1 MKVKTLC
8 LLSGK
13 DTVTEAQIRKND
25 MLYALIQKLDRL
37 GLVGRAS
44 AHCDIP
50 CGIYDPGPALIAAVS
65 VVRLMDIAH
74 EKAGAT
80 EDPVAL
86 ANFLGRC
93 TLRKEEEAEK
103 VKQEIRV
110 IWGDYFKA
118 TLLDAHPEVHG
129 LVHSIMQKASA
140 CKQDVHREDAL
151 ALVDLVNQFANIFW
165 KTKSIETVQRT
176 CPYPPKLKLVYPVLP
191 E

>member
-1 MKVKTLC
+1 MIYSIL
-8 LLSGK
+8 
-13 DTVTEAQIRKND
+13 NH
-25 MLYALIQKLDRL
+25 LDRK
-37 GLVGRAS
+37 GLIRHAS

-74 EKAGAT
+74 DGASD
-80 EDPVAL
+80 DPVAL
-86 ANFLGRC
+86 ANLRARC

-118 TLLDAHPEVHG
+118 PLLEAHPNVHG

-140 CKQDVHREDAL
+140 CKQDVHREDGL
-151 ALVDLVNQFANIFW
+151 ALVELVNEFAELFW
-165 KTKSIETVQRT
+165 KTKSVETVRKT
-176 CPYPPKLKLVYPVLP
+176 CPYPPQLKLVYPVLAD
-191 E
+191 